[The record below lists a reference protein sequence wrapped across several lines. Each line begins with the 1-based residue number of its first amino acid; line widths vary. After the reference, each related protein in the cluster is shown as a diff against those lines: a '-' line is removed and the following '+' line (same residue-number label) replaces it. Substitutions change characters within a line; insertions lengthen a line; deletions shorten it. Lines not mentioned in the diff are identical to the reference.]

1 LETRRKYIRGLLNFL
16 DQLPERITIF
26 RRKYQQK
33 ILLFLFFVLLS
44 TIFWVIRSL
53 SEVYE
58 TEILYPVKY
67 ANIPENKVLINEP
80 PDRLKLQ
87 VRAIGRTIL
96 AHKYSFFLRPLK
108 FNVSSYTMNSI
119 GTDSCYVLTRIAR
132 EPLSQ
137 ELGNLTILDISPD
150 TLFFR
155 FTEVVTKKAGI
166 KHNVANY
173 PDIFARQ
180 YMINGKMAFVPDSI
194 IVSGPQ
200 NIIDTLKNVYT
211 EPISLNNVTDSV
223 EIICVLKKIDQV
235 AFSRKKVRL
244 LIPVDKYTEHSYLA
258 NIRQVNVPDSIVL
271 KTFPSSVRITYN
283 ITLSYYNKIDPGML
297 EPYVDYNSIESSMS
311 SKLKVMLD
319 NVPDYVHSLTLYPS
333 SVEFL
338 IEK

>member
-1 LETRRKYIRGLLNFL
+1 LETRRKYIRGLLIILNE
-16 DQLPERITIF
+16 LPERIANF

-58 TEILYPVKY
+58 AEILYPVKY
-67 ANIPENKVLINEP
+67 ADIPENKVLISEP
-80 PDRLKLQ
+80 PDKLKLK

-96 AHKYSFFLRPLK
+96 SHKYSFFLRPLR
-108 FNVSSYTMNSI
+108 FNVSSYTMNTI
-119 GTDSCYVLTRIAR
+119 GTDSCYVLTNIAR
-132 EPLSQ
+132 EPLSN

-155 FTEVVTKKAGI
+155 FTEMLTKKVGI
-166 KHNVANY
+166 RQNIANY

-180 YMINGKMAFVPDSI
+180 YMINGKLTFVPDSI

-200 NIIDTLKNVYT
+200 SIIDTLKDVCT
-211 EPISLNNVTDSV
+211 EPVSLNNVNDSIEKV
-223 EIICVLKKIDQV
+223 CVLNKIDQLTY
-235 AFSRKKVRL
+235 SRKKVKL

-258 NIRQVNVPDSIVL
+258 NIKKVNVPDTLVL
-271 KTFPSSVRITYN
+271 KTFPSSVRITYT
-283 ITLSYYNKIDPGML
+283 ITLSYFNKLEPAML
-297 EPYVDYNSIESSMS
+297 EPYVDYNSIESPMS

-319 NVPDYVHSLTLYPS
+319 GVPDYVHTLTIYPS